1 MYEQAATSDCAG
13 VVAAEAPAA
22 DRMQF
27 IRQTYAHLGGAII
40 LFMLLELRLLNSEL
54 GMTMVR
60 AMRSTRWSWL
70 LILGG
75 FVLVG
80 NLAERF
86 ARSDRSVA
94 LQYAGLSLYVVAE
107 AVIFLPL
114 LTIARAVAGPDV
126 IPTAMLITGI
136 MFAGLTTAVF
146 VSRENFNWLRGALTI
161 GSMAG
166 LGTIVCSILFGF
178 SLGTLFS
185 AAMVLLACGYILY
198 YTSKVLHEFRIGSHV
213 AAALALFAAVMLL
226 FWYVVRILMS
236 RRR

>member
-1 MYEQAATSDCAG
+1 MFEQAAVSDSAG

-40 LFMLLELRLLNSEL
+40 LFMLLELWLLDSEVGEML
-54 GMTMVR
+54 VV
-60 AMRSTRWSWL
+60 AMLSTRWSWL
-70 LILGG
+70 LLLGG

-80 NLAERF
+80 NVAERF
-86 ARSDRSVA
+86 ARSERSVG
-94 LQYAGLSLYVVAE
+94 LQYTGLGLYVIAE
-107 AVIFLPL
+107 SIIFLPL
-114 LTIARAVAGPDV
+114 LMTARALAGPDV
-126 IPTAMLITGI
+126 IPTAALITGV
-136 MFAGLTTAVF
+136 MFAGLTVAVF
-146 VSRENFNWLRGALTI
+146 VSGENFNWLRGALTL
-161 GSMAG
+161 GSLAA
-166 LGTIVCSILFGF
+166 LGTTVCAIAFGF
-178 SLGTLFS
+178 NLGMLFS

-198 YTSKVLHEFRIGSHV
+198 YTSKIQREFRIGSHV

>member
-1 MYEQAATSDCAG
+1 MFEQAAMSENAG

-27 IRQTYAHLGGAII
+27 IRQTYTHLGGAII
-40 LFMLLELRLLNSEL
+40 LFMLLELRLLDSEL
-54 GMTMVR
+54 GQTMAS
-60 AMRSTRWSWL
+60 AMLSTRWSWL

-75 FVLVG
+75 FVVVG

-86 ARSDRSVA
+86 ARSERSVG
-94 LQYAGLSLYVVAE
+94 LQYAGLGLYVVAE
-107 AVIFLPL
+107 AVIFLPFL
-114 LTIARAVAGPDV
+114 MRARVLAGPEV
-126 IPTAMLITGI
+126 IPTAALITGI
-136 MFAGLTTAVF
+136 MFAGLTAAVF
-146 VSRENFNWLRGALTI
+146 VSGENFNWLRGALAI
-161 GSMAG
+161 GSMAA
-166 LGTIVCSILFGF
+166 LGTIVCSIAFGF
-178 SLGTLFS
+178 HLGMLFS

-198 YTSKVLHEFRIGSHV
+198 YTSKIQREFRIGSHV

>member
-1 MYEQAATSDCAG
+1 MFEQAAVSDSAG

-27 IRQTYAHLGGAII
+27 IRQTYTHLGGAII
-40 LFMLLELRLLNSEL
+40 LFMLLEWLLL
-54 GMTMVR
+54 GSALGRTMAI
-60 AMRSTRWSWL
+60 AMLSTRWSWL
-70 LILGG
+70 LVLGG

-86 ARSDRSVA
+86 ARSDRSVG
-94 LQYAGLSLYVVAE
+94 LQYAGLGLYVVAE

-114 LTIARAVAGPDV
+114 LMIARALAGPEV
-126 IPTAMLITGI
+126 IPTAAVITGI
-136 MFAGLTTAVF
+136 MFAGLTAAVF
-146 VSRENFNWLRGALTI
+146 VSGENFNWLRGALTI
-161 GSMAG
+161 GSLAA
-166 LGTIVCSILFGF
+166 LGTAVCSIAFGF
-178 SLGTLFS
+178 NLGTLFS

-213 AAALALFAAVMLL
+213 AAALALFAAVALL
-226 FWYVVRILMS
+226 FWYVLRILMS